1 MLDNYRL
8 TPEIQRYPRSET
20 WDRTQKYA
28 DLYTR
33 FSLVKKK
40 QIFAELRTYVWVW
53 VWASQQ
59 LQLKKL
65 DPHGLRIDSQFRSAA
80 AFI

>member
-33 FSLVKKK
+33 FSLVKKNRFL
-40 QIFAELRTYVWVW
+40 QNSERTCGCGP
-53 VWASQQ
+53 AS
-59 LQLKKL
+59 
-65 DPHGLRIDSQFRSAA
+65 SFN
-80 AFI
+80 